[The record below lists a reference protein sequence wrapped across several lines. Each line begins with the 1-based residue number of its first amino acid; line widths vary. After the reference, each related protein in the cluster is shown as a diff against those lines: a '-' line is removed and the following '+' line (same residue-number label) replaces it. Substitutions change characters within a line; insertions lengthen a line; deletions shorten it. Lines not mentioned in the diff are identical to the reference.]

1 MIEVLK
7 SIKVPSTVT
16 RIEMNKNTAD
26 ILLKEIPSVNE
37 YEVGF
42 IKTFP
47 GISIINNQDLDD
59 NIIKLIYHNGKET
72 CISITDGNMFR
83 DNNSFKIEHKSEW
96 FCNK

>member
-72 CISITDGNMFR
+72 CISITNENMFR
-83 DNNSFKIEHKSEW
+83 DNNSFKMEYKSEW
-96 FCNK
+96 F